1 MIVYIMYE
9 DKTLTKIEGVRRIA
23 LDHTFPVNKMY
34 AEYDYCERGYGE
46 LIDLKKVISI
56 DFEDYPVEMY
66 ERILREERG
75 RENEN

>member
-9 DKTLTKIEGVRRIA
+9 DRTLTKIEGIKRIA
-23 LDHTFPVNKMY
+23 LDHTFPDSKMY
-34 AEYDYCERGYGE
+34 VEDNYRDRGYGD

-66 ERILREERG
+66 ERMLREERVL
-75 RENEN
+75 